1 MEENTAAKKVTEMLN
16 PIFSIFWIS
25 HLLVENMPKK
35 TMILAKITIKTNYLI
50 FVGFTAVLVIIQSF
64 IPARLGRF
72 VW

>member
-1 MEENTAAKKVTEMLN
+1 MEENSCKESHGNVVSNLVNLLDQPPFSRKYAKIN
-16 PIFSIFWIS
+16 P
-25 HLLVENMPKK
+25 
-35 TMILAKITIKTNYLI
+35 MILAKITIKTNYLI